1 MWPGWPRL
9 TSPSLAQAVGGN
21 AALAL
26 LLTVGTN
33 LAGIFT
39 MPFMLCWLLDTGGS
53 AVALSPG
60 PLLRSLL
67 KTILLPLLVGAGSR
81 AFIPGACIIA
91 LSPSLSHC
99 RCPSADCCTLGI
111 VVALIVWLSRM
122 SFCCTTF
129 PKASSCLCG
138 ARQAHEPSL
147 QCESAPCQPVAM
159 SPLGHRWP
167 GTAN

>member
-1 MWPGWPRL
+1 MPCC
-9 TSPSLAQAVGGN
+9 LAQAVGGN

-60 PLLRSLL
+60 PLLRSLM

-81 AFIPGACIIA
+81 ALIPGACIA
-91 LSPSLSHC
+91 ACSPSLLC
-99 RCPSADCCTLGI
+99 RRCPSCQLLHLGQ
-111 VVALIVWLSRM
+111 LTSLYG
-122 SFCCTTF
+122 
-129 PKASSCLCG
+129 CL
-138 ARQAHEPSL
+138 A
-147 QCESAPCQPVAM
+147 
-159 SPLGHRWP
+159 
-167 GTAN
+167 